1 LVEDVSQN
9 AAMTVFDDNVALRV
23 STFTADITHPQLLN
37 YTLDLNAGA
46 IIFTFT
52 EVVDGRTL
60 NSSVLQFQDSSTS
73 PVNTYFL
80 TVGSMILISLP
91 PFLL

>member
-1 LVEDVSQN
+1 
-9 AAMTVFDDNVALRV
+9 MMIFDDNAALRV

-52 EVVDGRTL
+52 KVVDGRTL
-60 NSSVLQFQDSSTS
+60 NPSVLQFQDSCTS
-73 PVNTYFL
+73 PVSTYFL
-80 TVGSMILISLP
+80 TMGS
-91 PFLL
+91 